1 MIVFNSYAKD
11 LGLGQMARK
20 KPLLLSAQ
28 IYERLESDIGARVYP
43 PGSHLAE
50 DEIAAELGVSRTP
63 VREAFRMLEREGWL
77 EIVPHGGAY
86 VRNPPMDEMHQVFE
100 VRQCLEERAAN
111 LAAKHA
117 TESDLAKLRRIIE
130 EGKRQVELGD
140 VERITALNAEFHC
153 GIAEVGKN
161 HILAKML
168 VDLSKQVHWH
178 FSAVATIRCE
188 DSWREHEEIVRAIS
202 LKDADTASR
211 LAVEHNRRTQEAFFL
226 RLVHGDNI
234 EVSGPAI

>member
-1 MIVFNSYAKD
+1 MAKE
-11 LGLGQMARK
+11 

-28 IYERLESDIGARVYP
+28 IFKRLESDIGARVYP
-43 PGSHLAE
+43 PGCHLAE

-100 VRQCLEERAAN
+100 VRQCLEERAAY

-117 TESDLAKLRRIIE
+117 TESDLGKLRRIIA
-130 EGKRQVELGD
+130 EGRRQVELGD
-140 VERITALNAEFHC
+140 MEQITALNAEFHC
-153 GIAEVGKN
+153 GIAEAGKN
-161 HILAKML
+161 HILARML

-202 LKDADTASR
+202 LKDADMASR
-211 LAVEHNRRTQEAFFL
+211 LAVEHNRRTQEAFFM
-226 RLVHGDNI
+226 RLVHGDNV
-234 EVSGPAI
+234 EVSRPAI